1 MTLLSGKEHTRVPR
15 LSGTTRP
22 LCQHELLPGMLAGHA
37 FYSMPDKK
45 KKLSRSTH
53 YCVWS
58 DYLDKLQNNY
68 KHFKLKRENLH
79 PFVIHTSHEYYN
91 VNLVHSFVD
100 LSSRGASISMIS
112 ISLDVRR
119 VQKSYF
125 LGIVD
130 VRGKRLKQMKKMNI
144 PQHLLIVHCGNS
156 VQTDGR

>member
-1 MTLLSGKEHTRVPR
+1 MPSI
-15 LSGTTRP
+15 
-22 LCQHELLPGMLAGHA
+22 LCLT
-37 FYSMPDKK
+37 K

-68 KHFKLKRENLH
+68 KHFKLKRETLH
-79 PFVIHTSHEYYN
+79 PFVIHTSHEYFK

-125 LGIVD
+125 LGNVD
-130 VRGKRLKQMKKMNI
+130 VRGKRLRQMKKMNI